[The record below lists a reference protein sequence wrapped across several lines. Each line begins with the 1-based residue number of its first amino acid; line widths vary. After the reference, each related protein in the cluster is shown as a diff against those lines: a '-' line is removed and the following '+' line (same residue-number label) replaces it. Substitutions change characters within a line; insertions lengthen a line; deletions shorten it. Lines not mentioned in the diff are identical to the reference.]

1 MLVKSWAML
10 SKINDAYLQK
20 GVWHNPE
27 SGNEIDF
34 MICFKSPHVHGEEQW
49 QQIFYKELFETAER
63 LAK

>member
-1 MLVKSWAML
+1 MPIYRKELGIIHKSG
-10 SKINDAYLQK
+10 K
-20 GVWHNPE
+20 
-27 SGNEIDF
+27 EIDF